1 MDSQNFTVSCDE
13 TLTNAE
19 WTAAADVA
27 TLVLFSVFK
36 STQSPTPELIKSI
49 AKILKNNGIQNVNG

>member
-1 MDSQNFTVSCDE
+1 METTNFTPSCDE

-27 TLVLFSVFK
+27 TVIIFSVFH
-36 STQSPTPELIKSI
+36 STQPPTPELIKEI
-49 AKILKNNGIQNVNG
+49 AKILKNVENKNVTQ